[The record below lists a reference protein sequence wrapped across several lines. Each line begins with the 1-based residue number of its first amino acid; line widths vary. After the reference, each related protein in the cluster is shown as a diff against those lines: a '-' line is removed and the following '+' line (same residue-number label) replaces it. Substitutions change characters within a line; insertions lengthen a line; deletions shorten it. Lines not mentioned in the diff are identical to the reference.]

1 MLSISELRKQVLD
14 ARKANTPS
22 VRALKRDD
30 LVRELERYKPSSAP
44 APTPASAPKKEEGK
58 VSAVERVAKRR
69 TAPTKDE
76 TQAEKHERVVKPE
89 DLRKALAPPPP
100 PPKKESKRPAK
111 GTPEAKA
118 YMAEL
123 RARKKKSDE

>member
-1 MLSISELRKQVLD
+1 MLSISELRKQVLE
-14 ARKANTPS
+14 ARKASTPS

-44 APTPASAPKKEEGK
+44 APTPASAPKKEE
-58 VSAVERVAKRR
+58 AVERVAGRR
-69 TAPTKDE
+69 TAPRKDE

-100 PPKKESKRPAK
+100 PPKKESLRPAK

-118 YMAEL
+118 YMANL
-123 RARKKKSDE
+123 RAKKNKKADE

>member
-1 MLSISELRKQVLD
+1 MLSISELRKQVLEG
-14 ARKANTPS
+14 RKANTPS

-30 LVRELERYKPSSAP
+30 LVRELEKYKP
-44 APTPASAPKKEEGK
+44 APTPAPTPKKEEEK
-58 VSAVERVAKRR
+58 ASAVERVAKRR

-89 DLRKALAPPPP
+89 DLRKALEPPPP
-100 PPKKESKRPAK
+100 PPKKQSLRPAK
-111 GTPEAKA
+111 GSEEAKA

-123 RARKKKSDE
+123 RARKKKSDQ